1 MNKKL
6 SKVLHTGIAAAMML
20 SMGNFEVFAEETDS
34 KNNGGNETETTS
46 GNTEKISINNDSNTE
61 GKDETVYV
69 ITDASGEKQ
78 NVIVSD
84 WLKNGSSSDIIKDY
98 TTLKDIVNVK
108 GDETYSTNN
117 DGSISWNAEGND
129 IYYQGTTDAEL
140 PVAVKISYQLDGAD
154 ISAEDLAGK
163 SGHVTIRFDYENN
176 STKDVMINGKKTT
189 IKTPFAMVS
198 GLELPNDKFSNIEV
212 ENGKVISEGDNAF
225 VIGMAFPGL
234 KESLDLDDD
243 KDLKDKIGDIEIPEY
258 VQIEADVTD
267 FSLEMTMT
275 LASSS
280 FLSDL
285 KVDDDGTLDE
295 LKDDMNTLQSSAQEL
310 VDGTQT
316 LKDGTGDLVDGAKK
330 LDNGASDLK
339 SGTSELYDGA
349 GKLVDGAGTLKN
361 GTSDLYTGTSKVD
374 DGAGTL
380 KNGTSDL
387 YAGTSKVDDGA
398 GILAS
403 GASDLKDGTDALST
417 GARSLAE
424 GTSTL
429 NSQVPALTNSVAQLQ
444 AGATSVATGVK
455 SVNDNLKQIIDRI
468 EVAQGTYPY
477 SLMKGMQAADT
488 GAQALYAT
496 LAELQKQYVDASNA
510 IDSTNLDKDKQTQL
524 QTIASSY
531 DVAVLS
537 AQQAEQ
543 AVIAAK
549 KALDDADKKT
559 TSETDTSAAAAAVA
573 ADDGSEEVTAASA
586 PMMRKTMSLMK
597 EAGVVSDNE
606 DEAAAEKDAQISDL
620 TAQNNTLTSKNKELE
635 NSNSDLQN
643 ENNTLT
649 AENQT
654 LQDQNSKLQ
663 SQNKELSKTN
673 QDLQA
678 QIASLQAELAAAKNQ
693 TTTTDTPAQAEDVQ
707 QKADTDTSADVI
719 ADQAQQEEVAPAAQS
734 DDTNT
739 NVNFL
744 GENAAETDTSTD
756 EQAVAQAYVSGGS
769 VYTMDSDGSNDS
781 GLAAYPTAEYPKTS
795 ETGAPAEAYNTAV
808 DAYNAAKQTC
818 VYLANKYKET
828 ATASASATNST
839 KAQLDALNSIF
850 GAVLNGASVTIV
862 DSSDPTKTTTYKPS
876 GNVKS
881 LAESLSALNSGL
893 QEADKGLNKLYN
905 GMQPTDQSAGLV
917 AGAKAVASGLTA
929 LNTNA
934 GALAAGVDKL
944 NTGADNVKTG
954 AAQVAAGASRLND
967 GATSLKS
974 GTSELKSGAKQLD
987 DGASS
992 LKSGTSDLKSGAKK
1006 LDDGASDLK
1015 SGTSDLKTGAKKLD
1029 DGASDLKNGTSDLV
1043 DGAVK
1048 LDDGAQELLDG
1059 MTKFKEEGID
1069 KLADLFGDNLT
1080 DVIDRLKEVCD
1091 AGAEYSSFAG
1101 NDDNGTNTVKFIFKT
1116 DAIKSASDSEN

>member
-6 SKVLHTGIAAAMML
+6 NKVLHTGIAAAMML

-176 STKDVMINGKKTT
+176 STKDVTINGKKTT

-339 SGTSELYDGA
+339 NGTSELYDGA
-349 GKLVDGAGTLKN
+349 GKLDDGAGTLKN

-398 GILAS
+398 GTLAS
-403 GASDLKDGTDALST
+403 GASSLSKGADDLST
-417 GARSLAE
+417 GAGTLAV
-424 GTSTL
+424 GTEAL
-429 NSQVPALTNSVAQLQ
+429 NNQVPALKKGVAQLQ
-444 AGATSVATGVK
+444 AGAESVVTGAEKVNDSVAAITSG
-455 SVNDNLKQIIDRI
+455 
-468 EVAQGTYPY
+468 
-477 SLMKGMQAADT
+477 MKTVDS
-488 GAQALYAT
+488 GANALYGT
-496 LAELQKQYVDASNA
+496 LSQLQAQYVDAANT
-510 IDSTNLDKDKQTQL
+510 IDSNQIKDEYQAKL
-524 QTIASSY
+524 QTIAASH
-531 DVAVLS
+531 DLAVI
-537 AQQAEQ
+537 AANQAEQ
-543 AVIAAK
+543 AVLAAQKAMGEAK
-549 KALDDADKKT
+549 KPEQSTEASAKSAKQSLMMEDFDEEESVSGASSEDQISKL
-559 TSETDTSAAAAAVA
+559 TSENKDLKK
-573 ADDGSEEVTAASA
+573 D
-586 PMMRKTMSLMK
+586 K
-597 EAGVVSDNE
+597 EAL
-606 DEAAAEKDAQISDL
+606 EK
-620 TAQNNTLTSKNKELE
+620 KNRELEETIKELTDKLAAGNQQPE
-635 NSNSDLQN
+635 TQ
-643 ENNTLT
+643 ET
-649 AENQT
+649 AGENQ
-654 LQDQNSKLQ
+654 
-663 SQNKELSKTN
+663 
-673 QDLQA
+673 
-678 QIASLQAELAAAKNQ
+678 
-693 TTTTDTPAQAEDVQ
+693 
-707 QKADTDTSADVI
+707 
-719 ADQAQQEEVAPAAQS
+719 PAAQS
-734 DDTNT
+734 ETTEEKADSDQTASDQNQQEAVSQSELAADTSDESVAAQNQQEDTPAEIQTTDTNT
-739 NVNFL
+739 NVNSF
-744 GENAAETDTSTD
+744 GENETEAITET
-756 EQAVAQAYVSGGS
+756 EVQPIAQAYVSGGT
-769 VYTMDSDGSNDS
+769 VYSTGTDAAQAGLTTYIAHSYKKVSESDDNSI
-781 GLAAYPTAEYPKTS
+781 
-795 ETGAPAEAYNTAV
+795 AYNKAV
-808 DAYNAAKQTC
+808 DAYNSAAATCKGLEVAYTSLLSQT
-818 VYLANKYKET
+818 
-828 ATASASATNST
+828 SAVTNST
-839 KAQLDALNSIF
+839 KAQLDALNSVF
-850 GAVLNGASVTIV
+850 GAVLNGTTVTTV
-862 DSSDPTKTTTYKPS
+862 D
-876 GNVKS
+876 GNKYTPAGSMKS
-881 LAESLSALNSGL
+881 LTEGITK
-893 QEADKGLNKLYN
+893 ADKGLNDLYSR
-905 GMQPTDQSAGLV
+905 MQSSDDSIGLV
-917 AGAKAVASGLTA
+917 DGAKAVADGLKT
-929 LNTNA
+929 LNTSA
-934 GALAAGVDKL
+934 GALAEGAGQL
-944 NTGADNVKTG
+944 NVGASSVKTG
-954 AAQVAAGASRLND
+954 AEQVAAGASQLNT
-967 GATSLKS
+967 GAASLKS

>member
-176 STKDVMINGKKTT
+176 STKDVTINGKKTT

-349 GKLVDGAGTLKN
+349 GKLDDGAGTLKN

-380 KNGTSDL
+380 KNGTSNL

-398 GILAS
+398 GTLAS
-403 GASDLKDGTDALST
+403 GVSNLKDGADVLST
-417 GARSLAE
+417 GAGALAD
-424 GTSTL
+424 GTKAL
-429 NSQVPALTNSVAQLQ
+429 NSQVPELRTSVGQLE
-444 AGATSVATGVK
+444 AGAKKVATGVQQVDSSLAK
-455 SVNDNLKQIIDRI
+455 IIYGI
-468 EVAQGTYPY
+468 ENAQGQSPY
-477 SLMKGMQAADT
+477 SLLQGMQVADT
-488 GAQALYAT
+488 GAKNLYAT
-496 LAELQKQYVDASNA
+496 LVQLQKQYSDVSGTLGSGDASENPVQA
-510 IDSTNLDKDKQTQL
+510 QL
-524 QTIASSY
+524 QTIAASY
-531 DVAVLS
+531 DLAVLS

-543 AVIAAK
+543 AVIAAQAAL
-549 KALDDADKKT
+549 KASD
-559 TSETDTSAAAAAVA
+559 SAATAPKAEEASNEET
-573 ADDGSEEVTAASA
+573 ADEEGATIA
-586 PMMRKTMSLMK
+586 PEKRLRAMSPMK
-597 EAGVVSDNE
+597 EAGVATDENE
-606 DEAAAEKDAQISDL
+606 ETADEKNAQNSDL
-620 TAQNNTLTSKNKELE
+620 TSQNNALTSKNQELE
-635 NSNSDLQN
+635 NSNSDLKKAN
-643 ENNTLT
+643 DSLA
-649 AENQT
+649 AENKSLKDKYSE
-654 LQDQNSKLQ
+654 LQNQNAD
-663 SQNKELSKTN
+663 LSKTN
-673 QDLQA
+673 KDLKQ
-678 QIASLQAELAAAKNQ
+678 QIASLQAQLDATKNQ
-693 TTTTDTPAQAEDVQ
+693 VTDTQAQTENVQQSQSAEDPNGS
-707 QKADTDTSADVI
+707 ADTT
-719 ADQAQQEEVAPAAQS
+719 ADQTQPEAIPADQT

-739 NVNFL
+739 NVTTL
-744 GENAAETDTSTD
+744 GENAAQADASTD
-756 EQAVAQAYVSGGS
+756 GQAVAQSYVSGGS
-769 VYTMDSDGSNDS
+769 VYSMSTDGS
-781 GLAAYPTAEYPKTS
+781 GLAPYPDKIYDLTS
-795 ETGAPAEAYNTAV
+795 ETGKAADAYNKAV
-808 DAYNAAKQTC
+808 NAYNAAKQTC

-839 KAQLDALNSIF
+839 KAQLDTLNSIF
-850 GAVLNGASVTIV
+850 GAVLNGSSVTIV
-862 DSSDPTKTTTYKPS
+862 DSAKSTADSITYTPS
-876 GNVKS
+876 GNMSDLVS
-881 LAESLSALNSGL
+881 ILDGLNSGL
-893 QEADKGLNKLYN
+893 TNADQRLNALHKGMK
-905 GMQPTDQSAGLV
+905 SSGLV
-917 AGAKAVASGLTA
+917 DGANQVALGLKK
-929 LNTNA
+929 LNASA
-934 GALAAGVDKL
+934 GALADGTEKL
-944 NTGADNVKTG
+944 NAGASSVKDGADK
-954 AAQVAAGASRLND
+954 VAAGASKLNA
-967 GATSLKS
+967 GAASLKS

-992 LKSGTSDLKSGAKK
+992 LKSGTSELKSGAKK

-1069 KLADLFGDNLT
+1069 QLADLFGDNLT
-1080 DVIDRLKEVCD
+1080 DVVDRLKEVCD

>member
-176 STKDVMINGKKTT
+176 STKDVTINGKKTT

-198 GLELPNDKFSNIEV
+198 GLELPNDKFSNIQV

-243 KDLKDKIGDIEIPEY
+243 KDLKDKIGDIEIPDY

-349 GKLVDGAGTLKN
+349 GKLDDGAGTLKN

-380 KNGTSDL
+380 KNGTSNL

-398 GILAS
+398 GTLAS
-403 GASDLKDGTDALST
+403 GASDLKDGADALRT
-417 GARSLAE
+417 GAGSLAA
-424 GTSTL
+424 GTSSL
-429 NSQVPALTNSVAQLQ
+429 NSQVPALEKGVADLQ
-444 AGATSVATGVK
+444 AGAEGVATGAK
-455 SVNDNLKQIIDRI
+455 KVNDS
-468 EVAQGTYPY
+468 VAAITAG
-477 SLMKGMQAADT
+477 MKTVDS
-488 GAQALYAT
+488 GANALYGT
-496 LAELQKQYVDASNA
+496 LSQLQAQYVDATNT
-510 IDSTNLDKDKQTQL
+510 IDSTQINAEYQAKL
-524 QTIASSY
+524 QTIAASH
-531 DVAVLS
+531 DLAVT
-537 AQQAEQ
+537 AANQAEQ
-543 AVIAAK
+543 AVLAAQTAMNEAK
-549 KALDDADKKT
+549 KKEQSTEASAKSAKQSLMMEGFDEEGSAAETSSEDQLSQLTSENQNLKKDNTTLEQKNQELANQNAVLQQQNAELKKT
-559 TSETDTSAAAAAVA
+559 IKELNDKLAAGNQQAETQETAGEDQTAAQSETTEEKADSDQTASDQNQQGTVSHSEPA
-573 ADDGSEEVTAASA
+573 ADAS
-586 PMMRKTMSLMK
+586 
-597 EAGVVSDNE
+597 
-606 DEAAAEKDAQISDL
+606 DESVE
-620 TAQNNTLTSKNKELE
+620 AQNQQE
-635 NSNSDLQN
+635 
-643 ENNTLT
+643 
-649 AENQT
+649 
-654 LQDQNSKLQ
+654 
-663 SQNKELSKTN
+663 
-673 QDLQA
+673 
-678 QIASLQAELAAAKNQ
+678 
-693 TTTTDTPAQAEDVQ
+693 DTPAEIQ
-707 QKADTDTSADVI
+707 TT
-719 ADQAQQEEVAPAAQS
+719 
-734 DDTNT
+734 DTNT
-739 NVNFL
+739 NVISF
-744 GENAAETDTSTD
+744 GEEEAEAVTETEVQPVNQAYISGGTVYSTGTNAAQAGLTPYTAHSYKKVSESDDYST
-756 EQAVAQAYVSGGS
+756 
-769 VYTMDSDGSNDS
+769 
-781 GLAAYPTAEYPKTS
+781 
-795 ETGAPAEAYNTAV
+795 AYNKAV
-808 DAYNAAKQTC
+808 DAYISAAATC
-818 VYLANKYKET
+818 KGLEDAYTVLLAKT
-828 ATASASATNST
+828 SAVTNST
-839 KAQLDALNSIF
+839 KAQLDALNSVF
-850 GAVLNGASVTIV
+850 GAVLNGSTVTIADGNTKTKEYTPTGSMKSLTEGIAKV
-862 DSSDPTKTTTYKPS
+862 DQGMNDLYSRMQSSDNSIGLVDGATK
-876 GNVKS
+876 V
-881 LAESLSALNSGL
+881 A
-893 QEADKGLNKLYN
+893 KGLE
-905 GMQPTDQSAGLV
+905 T
-917 AGAKAVASGLTA
+917 
-929 LNTNA
+929 LNTSA
-934 GALAAGVDKL
+934 GALADGAKQL
-944 NTGADNVKTG
+944 NDGASSVKDGADK
-954 AAQVAAGASRLND
+954 VAAGATQLND
-967 GATSLKS
+967 GAASLKS

-992 LKSGTSDLKSGAKK
+992 LKSGTSELKSGAKK
-1006 LDDGASDLK
+1006 LDDGVSDLK

-1069 KLADLFGDNLT
+1069 QLADLFGDNLT
-1080 DVIDRLKEVCD
+1080 DVVDRLKEVCD

>member
-198 GLELPNDKFSNIEV
+198 GLELPNDKFSNIQV

-398 GILAS
+398 ESLAS
-403 GASDLKDGTDALST
+403 GASSLSNGADALST
-417 GARSLAE
+417 GAGTLAA
-424 GTSTL
+424 GTSAL
-429 NSQVPALTNSVAQLQ
+429 NSKVPELTTGVAQLQ
-444 AGATSVATGVK
+444 AGAQSVATGAKQVD
-455 SVNDNLKQIIDRI
+455 SSLKQIIDGI
-468 EVAQGTYPY
+468 EVAQGENPY
-477 SLMKGMQAADT
+477 SLMSGMQAADT
-488 GAQALYAT
+488 GANSLYAT
-496 LAELQKQYVDASNA
+496 LRELQQQYVDATNT
-510 IDSTNLDKDKQTQL
+510 IDMTNIAAQYQTQL
-524 QTIASSY
+524 QTIAASY
-531 DVAVLS
+531 DLAVLS

-543 AVIAAK
+543 AVYAAK
-549 KALDDADKKT
+549 KELDNADST
-559 TSETDTSAAAAAVA
+559 AT
-573 ADDGSEEVTAASA
+573 VTAADANATANEESA
-586 PMMRKTMSLMK
+586 EEDSTAAPAKRLRTMSLMK
-597 EAGVVSDNE
+597 AAGVVTDE
-606 DEAAAEKDAQISDL
+606 QDEAAAQKDAQISDL
-620 TAQNNTLTSKNKELE
+620 TSQNNTLTSKNQELE
-635 NSNSDLQN
+635 TSNSNLQKAN
-643 ENNTLT
+643 DSLTAENNTLKT
-649 AENQT
+649 
-654 LQDQNSKLQ
+654 QNSELQ
-663 SQNKELSKTN
+663 NQNADLSKTN
-673 QDLQA
+673 EDLKQ
-678 QIASLQAELAAAKNQ
+678 QIASLQAQLAAANNQ
-693 TTTTDTPAQAEDVQ
+693 TTDTPAQTENAQQDVQ
-707 QKADTDTSADVI
+707 QSQPAADTDVSADTA
-719 ADQAQQEEVAPAAQS
+719 ADQTQQEAAPAAQT

-739 NVNFL
+739 NVNSL
-744 GENAAETDTSTD
+744 GENATVTDTNTAG
-756 EQAVAQAYVSGGS
+756 QAVAQSYVSGGS
-769 VYTMDSDGSNDS
+769 VYSMSTDST
-781 GLAAYPTAEYPKTS
+781 GLAAYPTETFEMTTKTGDAADAYNKAV
-795 ETGAPAEAYNTAV
+795 TTYNTAV
-808 DAYNAAKQTC
+808 QTC
-818 VYLANKYKET
+818 AYLAGVYT
-828 ATASASATNST
+828 DTASKLASVTDST

-850 GAVLNGASVTIV
+850 SAVLNGSTVTIV
-862 DSSDPTKTTTYKPS
+862 GTDGNKEYKPS
-876 GNVKS
+876 GSMSS
-881 LAESLSALNSGL
+881 LVTSLDTLSSGL
-893 QEADKGLNKLYN
+893 TDVDMGLNALYK
-905 GMQPTDQSAGLV
+905 GVHSSDTGLV
-917 AGAKAVASGLTA
+917 DGAKQVADGLTA
-929 LNTNA
+929 LNTRA
-934 GALAAGVDKL
+934 GTLAAGVDQL
-944 NTGADNVKTG
+944 NTGAEGVKKG
-954 AAQVAAGASRLND
+954 ADQVAAGASQLNT
-967 GATSLKS
+967 GAASLKS

-987 DGASS
+987 DGAST
-992 LKSGTSDLKSGAKK
+992 LKSGTSELKAGAKK

-1029 DGASDLKNGTSDLV
+1029 DGASDLKSGTSDLV

-1069 KLADLFGDNLT
+1069 QLADLFGDNLT

-1101 NDDNGTNTVKFIFKT
+1101 NEDNGTNTVKFIFKT

>member
-34 KNNGGNETETTS
+34 KNNDGNETETTS

-198 GLELPNDKFSNIEV
+198 GLELPNDKFSNIQV

-243 KDLKDKIGDIEIPEY
+243 EDLKDKIGDIEIPEY

-349 GKLVDGAGTLKN
+349 GKLDDGAGTLKN

-398 GILAS
+398 GTLAS
-403 GASDLKDGTDALST
+403 GASSLSKGADDLST
-417 GARSLAE
+417 GAGSLAA
-424 GTSTL
+424 GASSL
-429 NSQVPALTNSVAQLQ
+429 NSKVPELTTGVAQLE

-455 SVNDNLKQIIDRI
+455 SVNDNLKLIIDGI

-510 IDSTNLDKDKQTQL
+510 IDSTNLDKEQL

-531 DVAVLS
+531 DAAVLS
-537 AQQAEQ
+537 ARQAEQ

-597 EAGVVSDNE
+597 AAGVVSDNE

-643 ENNTLT
+643 ANNSLT

-654 LQDQNSKLQ
+654 LQDQNSTLQ
-663 SQNKELSKTN
+663 SQNEELSKTN

-739 NVNFL
+739 NVNSL

-808 DAYNAAKQTC
+808 DAYNDAVSTCKTLAKAYADTAAQ
-818 VYLANKYKET
+818 A
-828 ATASASATNST
+828 AGATNST

-862 DSSDPTKTTTYKPS
+862 DSSDPTKKTTYKPS

-929 LNTNA
+929 LNTSA
-934 GALAAGVDKL
+934 GTLAAGVDQL
-944 NTGADNVKTG
+944 NTGAASVESG
-954 AAQVAAGASRLND
+954 AHQVAAGASKVND
-967 GATSLKS
+967 GAASLKS

-992 LKSGTSDLKSGAKK
+992 LKSGTSELKAGAKK

-1069 KLADLFGDNLT
+1069 QLADLFGDNLT
-1080 DVIDRLKEVCD
+1080 DVVDRLKEVCD